1 MLAITGATGQL
12 GRLVIEALRQTVP
25 ASQIVAIARDV
36 HKAQDLAKLGV
47 EVRYADYTQ
56 PDSWRNAFVGV
67 NKVLLISS
75 SEVGQRVEQ
84 HRTVIEAAKAAN
96 VTLLAYTSILK
107 ADRSSLMLAEEHVAT
122 EALIQQS
129 GLPAV
134 ILRNG
139 WYSENY
145 TMGIPAILQQGVMI
159 GCAGEGRISSAP
171 RRDYAEAAAHVLTRE
186 GQDGKIYELAGD
198 QSFTLAEFAD
208 SLSKAT
214 GQPITYQNLSESA
227 YVQALESA
235 GVPAPFSMVLGNS
248 ETGAAAGDLFSSSN
262 DLSLLLSRPSTSINV
277 TIKEALSEMTALRD

>member
-12 GRLVIEALRQTVP
+12 GRLVIEVLLQKVP
-25 ASQIVAIARDV
+25 ASQIVAVVRDV

-47 EVRYADYTQ
+47 QVRYADYTQ
-56 PDSWRNAFVGV
+56 PDSWCEAFAGV

-96 VTLLAYTSILK
+96 VTLLAYTSILN

-122 EALIQQS
+122 EALIQES

-145 TMGIPAILQQGVMI
+145 TMGIPAILKQGMMI
-159 GCAGEGRISSAP
+159 GCVGDGRISSAP
-171 RRDYAEAAAHVLTRE
+171 RRDYAEAAADVLTRE
-186 GQDGKIYELAGD
+186 GQAGKVYELAGD
-198 QSFTLAEFAD
+198 HGFTLAEFAD
-208 SLSKAT
+208 YLSEAT
-214 GQPITYQNLSESA
+214 GQSIAYQNLSEA
-227 YVQALESA
+227 DYVHALESA
-235 GVPAPFSMVLGNS
+235 GVPEPLPMVLGNS
-248 ETGAAAGDLFSSSN
+248 EIGASAGDLFSTSI
-262 DLSLLLSRPSTSINV
+262 DLSQLLGRPSTPIGV
-277 TIKEALSEMTALRD
+277 TIKETLSGITE